1 MTNAEIL
8 EQAKTIVRLGYM
20 GEEGKQND
28 AIEGLRLMCKTDPSA
43 QSPAA
48 MGGYEA
54 KPLEVIGGMAI
65 ILNQRRDECKECKW
79 HPDVCEH
86 CEVNK
91 LENERIE
98 KEMAS

>member
-1 MTNAEIL
+1 MDVSKMIHRL
-8 EQAKTIVRLGYM
+8 KTYQNGVHGDFFMEVADLLTSLIV
-20 GEEGKQND
+20 EKE
-28 AIEGLRLMCKTDPSA
+28 PSA

-48 MGGYEA
+48 MAGYGA

-65 ILNQRRDECKECKW
+65 IVGQRHSECKECKW
-79 HPDVCEH
+79 HPDVCEY
-86 CEVNK
+86 CEINK